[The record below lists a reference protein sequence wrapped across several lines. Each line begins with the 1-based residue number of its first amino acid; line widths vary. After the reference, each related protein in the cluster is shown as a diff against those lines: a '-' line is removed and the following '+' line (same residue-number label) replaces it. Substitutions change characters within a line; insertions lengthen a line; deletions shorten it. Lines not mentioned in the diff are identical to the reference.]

1 MSSKYTNI
9 QTAFAGANTGK
20 GFVSFY
26 ERSFA
31 ENRLCGL
38 YIIKGGAGT
47 GKSTFMRRLGKKAV
61 SKGFTVEHYLC
72 GSDEASLDGVIIK
85 GSDGRAVG
93 VIDGTPPHAR
103 DLKCAGAAGDI
114 LNFGEFWDSRGL
126 SSERETVERLAGEK
140 SALFDTVYRYLG
152 AAERVNRSVTAL
164 AEKMYLAEKASAA
177 AARLVASV
185 GVSGEVEER
194 QLSGYTMNGE
204 VSLVPTGEARR
215 FGITGDIDIARLF
228 LGDVYR
234 CVKSR
239 GISAQISRCP
249 LDLGYI
255 DSIYF
260 PKTAVWLYYEDGE
273 GVTLEKTVNTRRF
286 TDKEKAAEYRQ
297 RLRFGKKC
305 RASLIGGA
313 LETLGAVRERHFA
326 LERIYGAYMD
336 FAGLSAHAEE
346 WSEEILSRLD

>member
-9 QTAFAGANTGK
+9 RTAFAGANTGK

-31 ENRLCGL
+31 EDNLSGL
-38 YIIKGGAGT
+38 YVIKGGAGT
-47 GKSTFMRRLGKKAV
+47 GKSTFMRHLGEKAA

-103 DLKCAGAAGDI
+103 DLRCAGAAGDI

-126 SSERETVERLAGEK
+126 SSERGTVDRLASEK

-152 AAERVNRSVTAL
+152 AAERINRSVTAL
-164 AEKMYLAEKASAA
+164 AEEIYLAEKASAA

-185 GVSGEVEER
+185 GESGDIDER
-194 QLSGYTMNGE
+194 QLAGYTMNGE
-204 VSLVPTGEARR
+204 VSLVPEGNVRR

-234 CVKSR
+234 YVKAR

-260 PKTAVWLYYEDGE
+260 PKAAVRLYYDDGKE
-273 GVTLEKTVNTRRF
+273 VAVEKAVNTKRF

-326 LERIYGAYMD
+326 LERIYGAHMD
-336 FAGLSAHAEE
+336 FAGLSARAEE
-346 WSEEILSRLD
+346 WSEEIMSRLD